1 MHAYIHY
8 IRIHIPIPIHVYIY
22 IYAYV
27 YVYVYVCMYVYV
39 CIYIYIYIN
48 VRCVASTH
56 VTSSLSVQVHGGS
69 HALTCRPAG
78 FHSEAAGAIDAL
90 VAVRYT

>member
-1 MHAYIHY
+1 MIIITVIIISITIIIIIIIIIIK
-8 IRIHIPIPIHVYIY
+8 IRLTTIIAIVILI
-22 IYAYV
+22 
-27 YVYVYVCMYVYV
+27 
-39 CIYIYIYIN
+39 IN

-56 VTSSLSVQVHGGS
+56 VTSFLSVQVHGES

-90 VAVRYT
+90 VAV